1 MNTQLHE
8 YTRNQQSSLANYV
21 RTGTLNNVEGL
32 TENRVHYYRK
42 LVHNVLNDSLQS
54 AFPITYDLLE
64 EDEWYDLVEKF
75 FRYHDCQSNEI
86 WKMPYEFYQFT
97 ISNENNLIM
106 KYPHLNDL
114 LLLEWT
120 EIEVYMMENKP
131 PHKFNIEGDLL
142 NDVLVLNPEFNIIK
156 LKYPVHIKGSRE
168 INKDDLGNYFV
179 LIYREPKTFR
189 VQFVNLSVY
198 FAWLIARLLEES
210 KPLIDI
216 YEAAEETFRVDKS
229 ILEKNSY
236 QFITD
241 MINNKFILGFKNDN
255 NSK

>member
-8 YTRNQQSSLANYV
+8 YTRTQQSSLANYV
-21 RTGTLNNVEGL
+21 RTGVLNNVEGL

-42 LVHNVLNDSLQS
+42 LVYNVLNDSLQS
-54 AFPITYDLLE
+54 AFPITYDLLD
-64 EDEWYDLVEKF
+64 EDEWNDLVEKF
-75 FRYHDCQSNEI
+75 FCNHNCQSNEI
-86 WKMPYEFYQFT
+86 WKMPYEFCRFT
-97 ISNENNLIM
+97 KKYGDELAL

-114 LLLEWT
+114 LLFEWT
-120 EIEVYMMENKP
+120 EIEVYMMEDKIP
-131 PHKFNIEGDLL
+131 PQFAVEGNLL

-156 LKYPVHIKGSRE
+156 LQYPVHLKGSKE
-168 INKDDLGNYFV
+168 IKKDDQGNYFV
-179 LIYREPKTFR
+179 LIYREPKTFK

-198 FAWLIARLLEES
+198 YAWLIARLLEGS

-216 YEAAEETFRVDKS
+216 YESAEETFQVDKS
-229 ILEKNSY
+229 TLKKNSY

-241 MINNKFILGFKNDN
+241 MINNKFILGFKNDS

>member
-8 YTRNQQSSLANYV
+8 YTRTQQRQLANYV
-21 RTGTLNNVEGL
+21 RTGILNKVEGL

-42 LVHNVLNDSLQS
+42 LVYNVLNDSLQS

-64 EDEWYDLVEKF
+64 EDEWKDLVEKF
-75 FRYHDCQSNEI
+75 FSSHNCQSNEI

-97 ISNENNLIM
+97 INRESSLTL

-114 LLLEWT
+114 LLFEWT
-120 EIEVYMMENKP
+120 EIEVYMMEDKAVPQYTSVGN
-131 PHKFNIEGDLL
+131 LL

-156 LKYPVHIKGSRE
+156 LKYPVHIKGSKE
-168 INKDDLGNYFV
+168 INQNDLGNYFILV
-179 LIYREPKTFR
+179 YREPKTFK
-189 VQFVNLSVY
+189 VKFVNLSIY
-198 FAWLIARLLEES
+198 YDWLIAQLLEGS

-216 YEAAEETFRVDKS
+216 YEAAEETFKVDKS
-229 ILEKNSY
+229 TLKRNSY

-241 MINNKFILGFKNDN
+241 MANNKFILGFKNDN